1 MRALVTGGAGFIG
14 ANLVRAL
21 LEHGHFVRVLD
32 NFSTGS
38 RLNLTEFANDI
49 ELLEGDVRSYERAAT
64 ATRKVDVVFHQ
75 AALPSVPRSIQDPL
89 TVNGTNVDG
98 TLNVLLSARDA
109 GVRRVVFASSS
120 SIYGANPALPKRED
134 MRPMPISPYAV
145 SKLAAEQYCRAFS
158 TAYELET
165 ACLRYFNV
173 FGPLQDP
180 TSYYAAVIPKFVLA
194 ALEGRR
200 PTIFGDG
207 TNSRDFTFVAN
218 AVSANLKAA
227 TGPNDAGIYNVARG
241 ERISLNELLEAMSS
255 YMGVAVE
262 PEYAPAR
269 PGDVPHSLADISLAE
284 SEFGYT
290 PSISWREGLERTID
304 WYSRSTAVTAG
315 AGQR

>member
-1 MRALVTGGAGFIG
+1 MRTLVTGGAGFIG
-14 ANLVRAL
+14 SNLVRAL
-21 LEHGHFVRVLD
+21 LEQGHFVRVLD

-38 RLNLTEFANDI
+38 RLNLTELANDI

-64 ATRKVDVVFHQ
+64 ATREVDVVFHQ

-165 ACLRYFNV
+165 ACLRYFNI

-180 TSYYAAVIPKFVLA
+180 TSFYAAVIPKFVLA

-207 TNSRDFTFVAN
+207 THSRDFTFVAN

-227 TGPNDAGIYNVARG
+227 TGPNDAGIYNVACG

-255 YMGVAVE
+255 YMDVAVE

-290 PSISWREGLERTID
+290 PSISWREGLEQTID
-304 WYSRSTAVTAG
+304 WYSRSAAVTAG
-315 AGQR
+315 AGPR